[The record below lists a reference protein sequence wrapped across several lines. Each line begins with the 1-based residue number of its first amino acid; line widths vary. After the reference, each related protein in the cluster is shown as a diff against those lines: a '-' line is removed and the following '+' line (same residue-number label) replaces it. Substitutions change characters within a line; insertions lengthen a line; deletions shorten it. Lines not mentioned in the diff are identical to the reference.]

1 MVARAAFAP
10 ANLATDDGENKGD
23 IEGTLVGEA
32 RERKPSRSI
41 RFSCLANCTLLMGKT
56 KLIIAV
62 VLEYRI
68 APLWIGNHFQLLG
81 DRVHE
86 ETCGAAASVDY
97 RTELT
102 SLIVLIDNFLPVRP
116 LNLLDQTVVVV
127 ANNSPLFIC
136 RVYQFRQVDS

>member
-56 KLIIAV
+56 MLTLLLNA
-62 VLEYRI
+62 LSLLREQ
-68 APLWIGNHFQLLG
+68 PLKPFVFFLQF
-81 DRVHE
+81 RCVHE
-86 ETCGAAASVDY
+86 NINLRNSKRFHADSNFPKHLQKKSSASLAGG
-97 RTELT
+97 EACFEFEME
-102 SLIVLIDNFLPVRP
+102 IAIEF
-116 LNLLDQTVVVV
+116 
-127 ANNSPLFIC
+127 
-136 RVYQFRQVDS
+136 